1 MSAVYQVST
10 HVSLL
15 TDLRSTMI
23 SSLAKTRID
32 NLIDEV
38 FNAAHERAHGV
49 AATIWQSIVEDGFGA
64 GGQAIRAEIASEIS
78 DRVAAQGEGMLDNTR
93 EIKNRITEVLMTKI
107 NDKVEEGLCMPLR
120 AWASR

>member
-1 MSAVYQVST
+1 
-10 HVSLL
+10 
-15 TDLRSTMI
+15 MI

-49 AATIWQSIVEDGFGA
+49 AATIWQSIVEDDFGA
-64 GGQAIRAEIASEIS
+64 GGQVIRDEIASEIR
-78 DRVAAQGEGMLDNTR
+78 DMVAAQGEGILNNTR
-93 EIKNRITEVLMTKI
+93 DIKNRITGALMTKI
-107 NDKVEEGLCMPLR
+107 NDKVEEGLGNPLR

>member
-1 MSAVYQVST
+1 MSAVYQVSSDAT
-10 HVSLL
+10 LL

-49 AATIWQSIVEDGFGA
+49 AATIWQSIVEDDFGA
-64 GGQAIRAEIASEIS
+64 GGQAIRDEIASEIR
-78 DRVAAQGEGMLDNTR
+78 DRVAAQGEGILSNTR
-93 EIKNRITEVLMTKI
+93 DIKNCITDALLTKI
-107 NDKVEEGLCMPLR
+107 NDKVEEGLGNPLR